1 MSIREDERIYKG
13 LFATGRCSELKVLN
27 PQSKEVAVVISLED
41 AHKCKM
47 CKDALS
53 QRKGK
58 CTEPWILGG
67 EDSKYAASR
76 KNICKTIWNTQF
88 KAFHLQ
94 STYTYT
100 YLPTYI
106 HSSLSILSIQDKT
119 SIKLK
124 CPALPQQNAPTATK
138 NAIPILLPRNPR
150 RKKKQRQRQSRL
162 TPHDEYFATMTEFL
176 NVKENQKFM
185 GRKVIRG
192 IKPIRTEDDDDDY
205 E

>member
-76 KNICKTIWNTQF
+76 KNICKTIWN
-88 KAFHLQ
+88 
-94 STYTYT
+94 
-100 YLPTYI
+100 
-106 HSSLSILSIQDKT
+106 SIQ
-119 SIKLK
+119 LK
-124 CPALPQQNAPTATK
+124 VSWGGSDPVG
-138 NAIPILLPRNPR
+138 R
-150 RKKKQRQRQSRL
+150 RGMKRSVQSMLMTPVQTTNKQTTHQKKRS
-162 TPHDEYFATMTEFL
+162 
-176 NVKENQKFM
+176 KFSNKKSPSNM
-185 GRKVIRG
+185 LEISSFSHS
-192 IKPIRTEDDDDDY
+192 
-205 E
+205 